1 MRFPVCEVMMNEL
14 YAILLSW
21 AVTLSG
27 YPMPDHPAEVMT
39 VSHAYLVDHACNG
52 RECKVMGWFPP
63 GRTIYVDDRLK
74 PRDSLLAASIVVH
87 EMVHHLQH
95 EAGRIDPSKWSCE
108 NAIAL
113 EREAYAVQREFLLR
127 YGVYQ
132 PVGVS
137 MQRVG
142 CELTRSHDSDP
153 GSAASG
159 MASGV
164 P

>member
-1 MRFPVCEVMMNEL
+1 MNEL

-27 YPMPDHPAEVMT
+27 YPMPDQPAEVVP

-52 RECKVMGWFPP
+52 RECKVLGWFPP
-63 GRTIYVDDRLK
+63 GRTIYVDDRLN
-74 PRDSLLAASIVVH
+74 PTDSLLAASIVVH

-95 EAGRIDPSKWSCE
+95 EAGRIDPAKWSCE

-113 EREAYAVQREFLLR
+113 EREAYSVQREFLLR

-132 PVGVS
+132 PVGAS
-137 MQRVG
+137 MHRVG
-142 CELTRSHDSDP
+142 CELTGSDAP
-153 GSAASG
+153 TPVSAAAG
-159 MASGV
+159 MASET

>member
-1 MRFPVCEVMMNEL
+1 MNEL
-14 YAILLSW
+14 YAVLLSW

-27 YPMPDHPAEVMT
+27 YPMPDHPAKVT
-39 VSHAYLVDHACNG
+39 AVSHAYLVDHACNG

-63 GRTIYVDDRLK
+63 GHIIYVDDRLR
-74 PRDSLLAASIVVH
+74 PGDNMLAASIVVH

-95 EAGRIDPSKWSCE
+95 EAGRIDPAKWSCE

-113 EREAYAVQREFLLR
+113 EREAYGVQREFLLR

-132 PVGVS
+132 PVGAS
-137 MQRVG
+137 MHRVG
-142 CELTRSHDSDP
+142 CDLTQAQHTDP
-153 GSAASG
+153 QTTAASG
-159 MASGV
+159 MASEI

>member
-1 MRFPVCEVMMNEL
+1 MMNEL
-14 YAILLSW
+14 YAVLLSW

-27 YPMPDHPAEVMT
+27 YPMPEHPAKVIG

-63 GRTIYVDDRLK
+63 GSTIYVDDRLR
-74 PRDSLLAASIVVH
+74 PADSMLAASIIVH

-95 EAGRIDPSKWSCE
+95 EAGRIDPAKWSCD

-132 PVGVS
+132 PVGAS
-137 MQRVG
+137 MHRVG
-142 CELTRSHDSDP
+142 CDRTRAEEVQPP
-153 GSAASG
+153 GAAGG
-159 MASGV
+159 MASEI

>member
-1 MRFPVCEVMMNEL
+1 MNEL

-27 YPMPDHPAEVMT
+27 YPMPDHPAEVRT
-39 VSHAYLVDHACNG
+39 VSHAYLVNHACNG

-63 GRTIYVDDRLK
+63 GRTIYVDDRLR
-74 PRDSLLAASIVVH
+74 PGDSLLAASIVVH

-95 EAGRIDPSKWSCE
+95 EAGHIDPAKWSCE

-113 EREAYAVQREFLLR
+113 EREAYGVQREFLLR

-132 PVGVS
+132 PVGAS
-137 MQRVG
+137 MHRVG
-142 CELTRSHDSDP
+142 CELTRTDNSNAS
-153 GSAASG
+153 SAATG
-159 MASGV
+159 MASEG

>member
-1 MRFPVCEVMMNEL
+1 MNEL

-27 YPMPDHPAEVMT
+27 YPMPDQPAEVKT
-39 VSHAYLVDHACNG
+39 VSHAYLVEHACNG
-52 RECKVMGWFPP
+52 RECKVLGWFPP
-63 GRTIYVDDRLK
+63 GRTIYVDNRLN
-74 PRDSLLAASIVVH
+74 PADSLLAASIVVH

-95 EAGRIDPSKWSCE
+95 EAGRIDPAKWSCE

-113 EREAYAVQREFLLR
+113 EREAYAIQREFLLR

-132 PVGVS
+132 PVGLS
-137 MQRVG
+137 MHRVG
-142 CELTRSHDSDP
+142 CELARREDSDP
-153 GSAASG
+153 GSTPAA
-159 MASGV
+159 MAFDV

>member
-1 MRFPVCEVMMNEL
+1 MNEL

-27 YPMPDHPAEVMT
+27 YPMPDQPAEVKT
-39 VSHAYLVDHACNG
+39 VSHAYLVEHACNG
-52 RECKVMGWFPP
+52 RECKVLGWFPP
-63 GRTIYVDDRLK
+63 GRTIYVDNRLN
-74 PRDSLLAASIVVH
+74 PADSLLAASIIVH

-95 EAGRIDPSKWSCE
+95 EAGRIDPAKWSCE

-113 EREAYAVQREFLLR
+113 EREAYAIQREFLLR

-132 PVGVS
+132 PVGGS
-137 MQRVG
+137 MHRVG
-142 CELTRSHDSDP
+142 CELTRREDSDP
-153 GSAASG
+153 GSTPAA
-159 MASGV
+159 MAFDL

>member
-1 MRFPVCEVMMNEL
+1 MNEL
-14 YAILLSW
+14 YAALLSW

-27 YPMPDHPAEVMT
+27 YPMPERQAEVVK
-39 VSHAYLVDHACNG
+39 VSHAYLVERACNG

-63 GRTIYVDDRLK
+63 GQTIFLDARLN
-74 PRDSLLAASIVVH
+74 PEENLLAASILVH

-95 EAGRIDPSKWSCE
+95 EAGKLDPEKWSCE
-108 NAIAL
+108 NSIQL

-137 MQRVG
+137 LHNVG
-142 CELTRSHDSDP
+142 CELAHTGAAESAGAAAVVEDS
-153 GSAASG
+153 GW
-159 MASGV
+159 
-164 P
+164 

>member
-1 MRFPVCEVMMNEL
+1 MNEL

-27 YPMPDHPAEVMT
+27 YPMPDQPAEVQT
-39 VSHAYLVDHACNG
+39 VSHAYLVEHACNG
-52 RECKVMGWFPP
+52 RECKVLGWFPP
-63 GRTIYVDDRLK
+63 GRTIYVDNRLN
-74 PRDSLLAASIVVH
+74 PADSLLAASIVVH

-95 EAGRIDPSKWSCE
+95 EAGRIDPAKWNCE

-113 EREAYAVQREFLLR
+113 EREAYAIQREFLLR

-132 PVGVS
+132 PVGLS
-137 MQRVG
+137 MHRVG
-142 CELTRSHDSDP
+142 CELTRREDSDP
-153 GSAASG
+153 GSTPAA
-159 MASGV
+159 MAFDV

>member
-1 MRFPVCEVMMNEL
+1 MNEL

-27 YPMPDHPAEVMT
+27 YPMPEQPAEIVK
-39 VSHAYLVDHACNG
+39 VSHAYLVNHACNG

-63 GRTIYVDDRLK
+63 GQTIYVDDRLNPK
-74 PRDSLLAASIVVH
+74 DSLLAASIVVH

-95 EAGRIDPSKWSCE
+95 EAGRVDPEKWSCE
-108 NAIAL
+108 NAIEL
-113 EREAYAVQREFLLR
+113 EREAYSVQREFLLR

-137 MQRVG
+137 MHRVG
-142 CELTRSHDSDP
+142 CEVTGDDASRA
-153 GSAASG
+153 GTASAA
-159 MASGV
+159 MNAEA

>member
-1 MRFPVCEVMMNEL
+1 MNEL

-27 YPMPDHPAEVMT
+27 YPMPDQPAEVKT
-39 VSHAYLVDHACNG
+39 VSHAYLVEHACNG
-52 RECKVMGWFPP
+52 RECKVLGWFPP
-63 GRTIYVDDRLK
+63 GRTIYVDNRLN
-74 PRDSLLAASIVVH
+74 PADSLLAASIVVH

-95 EAGRIDPSKWSCE
+95 EAGRIDPAKWSCE

-113 EREAYAVQREFLLR
+113 EREAYAIQREFLLR

-132 PVGVS
+132 PVGGS
-137 MQRVG
+137 MHRVG
-142 CELTRSHDSDP
+142 CELTRREDSDP
-153 GSAASG
+153 GSTPAA
-159 MASGV
+159 MAFDV

>member
-1 MRFPVCEVMMNEL
+1 MNEL

-27 YPMPDHPAEVMT
+27 YSTPEHRAEVIK
-39 VSHAYLVDHACNG
+39 VPHAYLVDRACNG

-63 GRTIYVDDRLK
+63 GHRIYLDERLN
-74 PRDSLLAASIVVH
+74 PQENLLAASILVH

-95 EAGRIDPSKWSCE
+95 EAGRIEPGKWSCSNSIE
-108 NAIAL
+108 L
-113 EREAYAVQREFLLR
+113 EREAYAIQREFLLR

-137 MQRVG
+137 MHNVG
-142 CELTRSHDSDP
+142 CELAHTGGAESAGAAAVMEDSGD
-153 GSAASG
+153 
-159 MASGV
+159 
-164 P
+164 

>member
-1 MRFPVCEVMMNEL
+1 MNDL
-14 YAILLSW
+14 YAVLLSW

-27 YPMPDHPAEVMT
+27 YPMPDHPAKVTT
-39 VSHAYLVDHACNG
+39 VSHDYLVDHACNG

-63 GRTIYVDDRLK
+63 GRTIYVDERLK
-74 PRDSLLAASIVVH
+74 PGDSMLAASIVVH

-95 EAGRIDPSKWSCE
+95 EAGRLDPTKWSCE

-113 EREAYAVQREFLLR
+113 EREAYGVQREFLLR

-132 PVGVS
+132 PVGAS
-137 MQRVG
+137 MHRVG
-142 CELTRSHDSDP
+142 CDLTQRAEL
-153 GSAASG
+153 SAPATASG
-159 MASGV
+159 MASEI

>member
-1 MRFPVCEVMMNEL
+1 MNEL

-27 YPMPDHPAEVMT
+27 YPMPDHAAEVVP
-39 VSHAYLVDHACNG
+39 VSHDYLVDHACNG

-63 GRTIYVDDRLK
+63 GHIIYVDDRLR
-74 PRDSLLAASIVVH
+74 PGDSMLAASIVVH

-95 EAGRIDPSKWSCE
+95 ETGRIDPGKWSCE

-113 EREAYAVQREFLLR
+113 EREAYGVQREFLLR

-132 PVGVS
+132 PVGAS
-137 MQRVG
+137 MHRVG
-142 CELTRSHDSDP
+142 CELTQHADADP
-153 GSAASG
+153 ARNVSG
-159 MASGV
+159 MASEL